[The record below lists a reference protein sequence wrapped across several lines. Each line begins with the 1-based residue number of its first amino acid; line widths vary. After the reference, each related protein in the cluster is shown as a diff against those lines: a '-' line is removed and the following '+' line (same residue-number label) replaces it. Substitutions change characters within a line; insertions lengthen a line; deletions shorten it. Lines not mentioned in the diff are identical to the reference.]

1 MANQDIRLAAKGSGV
16 ALWRIAEKLGISEP
30 TMTRRLRTELN
41 ADEKAH
47 IMNIIAELKGA

>member
-41 ADEKAH
+41 DDEKAH

>member
-16 ALWRIAEKLGISEP
+16 ALWKIAERLGISEP